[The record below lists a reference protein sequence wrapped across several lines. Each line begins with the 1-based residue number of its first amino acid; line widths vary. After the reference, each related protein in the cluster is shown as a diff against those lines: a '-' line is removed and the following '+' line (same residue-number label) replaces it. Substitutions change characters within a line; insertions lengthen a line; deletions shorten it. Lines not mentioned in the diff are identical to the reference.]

1 MKKIAK
7 HSLIIAV
14 ITMLMAIP
22 FGSSALAQEYFETE
36 EPEGGEMLYDL
47 VIIRPIGIIATA
59 VGAVTFVLSL
69 PFSVLGGNVGTA
81 GEKLINKPARYTFK
95 RPLGEF

>member
-7 HSLIIAV
+7 HSLIIV
-14 ITMLMAIP
+14 IITMLLAIP
-22 FGSSALAQEYFETE
+22 FGSSTQAQEYFEAQ

-47 VIIRPIGIIATA
+47 VIIRPIGVIATA
-59 VGAVTFVLSL
+59 VGAITFVLSL
-69 PFSVLGGNVGTA
+69 PFSALGGNVDIA
-81 GEKLINKPARYTFK
+81 GEKLVKKPARYTFK